1 MRLLLVDDD
10 AELRSTVR
18 NLLGQHPDLT
28 IVGEAADAA
37 EVFPIIGPLRPE
49 VVLKD
54 RTLPR
59 RNGIDATRQPK
70 TMWADVAVVVLTVH
84 ADPEYIQ
91 DAGRRRARG
100 AGEEDA
106 RHGALADAAPRHGAW
121 GLDGPSRSV
130 LLLLTTGFPE

>member
-1 MRLLLVDDD
+1 MTTP
-10 AELRSTVR
+10 EFRSTVQ

-28 IVGEAADAA
+28 IVGEAVDGA
-37 EVFPIIGPLRPE
+37 EVFPLIGPLRPE

-84 ADPEYIQ
+84 ADPVYIQ
-91 DAGRRRARG
+91 AARAAGAPAVLEKKTLGMALWPTLLRVTGHGDSTDPAG
-100 AGEEDA
+100 A
-106 RHGALADAAPRHGAW
+106 
-121 GLDGPSRSV
+121 SSCC
-130 LLLLTTGFPE
+130 